1 MAESPRAVRDVR
13 NNWVLLLAVALV
25 SLGGAA
31 VYLMAGPN
39 SLAIP
44 GYFLAGATLVAA
56 TGFWW
61 FADHPPGLRA
71 PAWAYLVVVVALV
84 VGAFVAGA
92 IPGSR
97 SVGAW
102 IAVGL
107 GFVCYGALERSTV
120 VATAGALATAG
131 GLVGIWAALPALG
144 IWLELFTAL
153 VFGTAAAILR
163 PPLR

>member
-1 MAESPRAVRDVR
+1 MTDPPRGVRDVR

-25 SLGGAA
+25 SLGGAV
-31 VYLMAGPN
+31 VYLLAGEN
-39 SLAIP
+39 SVAIP
-44 GYFLAGATLVAA
+44 GYFLAGAAAVAA

-61 FADHPPGLRA
+61 FAEHPQALRA
-71 PAWAYLVVVVALV
+71 PAWAYTAVVVALV
-84 VGAFVAGA
+84 VGAFLAGT

-107 GFVCYGALERSTV
+107 GFVCYGALERSAV
-120 VATAGALATAG
+120 VTTAG
-131 GLVGIWAALPALG
+131 GVAAAGGLAGIWATLPALG
-144 IWLELFTAL
+144 FWLELFTAV

-163 PPLR
+163 LR